1 MKLRKEYVTHNDGE
15 QQMMVD
21 TSAKFSGLIRNNK
34 TAAYIVDLLKSEI
47 TEEQIVAKMLEKYN
61 VEESVLKKDVRRILD
76 TLRSVGAIDG

>member
-21 TSAKFSGLIRNNK
+21 TSAKFSGLVRNNK
-34 TAAYIVDLLKSEI
+34 TAAYIVDLLKSEV

-76 TLRSVGAIDG
+76 TLRSVGAIDE

>member
-21 TSAKFSGLIRNNK
+21 TSAKFSDLVRNNK

-76 TLRSVGAIDG
+76 TLRSVDAIDE

>member
-21 TSAKFSGLIRNNK
+21 TSAKFSGLVRNNK

-76 TLRSVGAIDG
+76 TLRSVGAIDE

>member
-1 MKLRKEYVTHNDGE
+1 MKLKKEYVTHNDGE

-21 TSAKFSGLIRNNK
+21 TSAKFSGLVRNNK

-76 TLRSVGAIDG
+76 TLRSVGAIDE

>member
-1 MKLRKEYVTHNDGE
+1 
-15 QQMMVD
+15 MMVD
-21 TSAKFSGLIRNNK
+21 TSAKFSGLVRNNK

-76 TLRSVGAIDG
+76 TLRSVGAIDE

>member
-1 MKLRKEYVTHNDGE
+1 MKLKKEYVTHNDGE

-21 TSAKFSGLIRNNK
+21 TSAKFSGLVRNNK

>member
-21 TSAKFSGLIRNNK
+21 TSAKFSGLVRNNK

-47 TEEQIVAKMLEKYN
+47 TEGQIVAKMLEKYN

-76 TLRSVGAIDG
+76 ILRSVGAIDE

>member
-21 TSAKFSGLIRNNK
+21 TSAKFSGLVRNNK

-76 TLRSVGAIDG
+76 TLRSVDAIDE

>member
-1 MKLRKEYVTHNDGE
+1 MKLKKEYVTHNDGE

-21 TSAKFSGLIRNNK
+21 TSAKFSGLVRNNK

-76 TLRSVGAIDG
+76 ILRSVGAIDE